1 MNTDIYRSALSAGL
15 SPLVAQI
22 ALVLADIEGSERAGE
37 FIESCRREDE
47 QRAALQVR
55 EQTVSMRASFMDIA
69 EAGNKAA

>member
-37 FIESCRREDE
+37 FIESCRSEDE
-47 QRAALQVR
+47 QRAALRVR
-55 EQTVSMRASFMDIA
+55 EKTVSMQTSITDMT